1 MTLDVNICH
10 GGLGLGRDYRSIFK
24 IKFMVVSFSSGSESR
39 IKKPAPKKTH
49 QLGTVSWSV
58 RPSVRAF
65 WLTRVLQNAG
75 MIE

>member
-39 IKKPAPKKTH
+39 IKKPVPKK
-49 QLGTVSWSV
+49 
-58 RPSVRAF
+58 
-65 WLTRVLQNAG
+65 LTNWELYRGRCDLQ
-75 MIE
+75 